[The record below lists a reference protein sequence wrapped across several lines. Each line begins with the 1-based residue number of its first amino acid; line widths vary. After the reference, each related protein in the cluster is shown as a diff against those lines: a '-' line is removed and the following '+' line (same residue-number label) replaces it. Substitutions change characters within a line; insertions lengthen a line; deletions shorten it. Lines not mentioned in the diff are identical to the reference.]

1 MFNELQKR
9 SMKKVT
15 KLALISAG
23 ALLLILIIFGSS
35 FLKLIQGP
43 VDLYSLSKDEL
54 LGTYVEGDINVI
66 IDNFA
71 SYSEQDNSGKKRN
84 RKNYYIIPICDEELI
99 AISVYSNDF
108 SLANQ
113 ICNDTYDYIF
123 GKRGEL
129 TKSIHIKGT
138 INKLKGDVSDY
149 YFEWF
154 EQSGFMGDASL
165 EEIEKYALPYVLEAN
180 TIGIF
185 EVSYIYIAL
194 LVCSYFAI
202 YMLII
207 LVKGFTGAYLSQIK
221 RFIKENESTISV
233 DTIELD
239 YEKAVAIDSVK
250 IGNQFTFC
258 FLGSKPFILRND
270 DIIWAYLKRTTH
282 KTYGIKTGVSTAL
295 ILRTTN
301 KKIRA
306 IDMTSE
312 ENVSSALKI
321 YSENNPNI
329 ILGYSEELF
338 KCYRKDF
345 EKFLNMSRQQKAA
358 AANRNVYVEKE
369 SAESGMEK
377 VTLLKSGD
385 NKIHVIKVI
394 REFLGCG
401 LKEAKDLV
409 DNTPSV
415 IKENIS
421 MKDAL
426 AIKAELEGLDATV
439 EINKV

>member
-138 INKLKGDVSDY
+138 INS
-149 YFEWF
+149 
-154 EQSGFMGDASL
+154 
-165 EEIEKYALPYVLEAN
+165 
-180 TIGIF
+180 
-185 EVSYIYIAL
+185 
-194 LVCSYFAI
+194 
-202 YMLII
+202 
-207 LVKGFTGAYLSQIK
+207 
-221 RFIKENESTISV
+221 
-233 DTIELD
+233 
-239 YEKAVAIDSVK
+239 
-250 IGNQFTFC
+250 
-258 FLGSKPFILRND
+258 
-270 DIIWAYLKRTTH
+270 
-282 KTYGIKTGVSTAL
+282 
-295 ILRTTN
+295 
-301 KKIRA
+301 
-306 IDMTSE
+306 
-312 ENVSSALKI
+312 
-321 YSENNPNI
+321 
-329 ILGYSEELF
+329 
-338 KCYRKDF
+338 
-345 EKFLNMSRQQKAA
+345 
-358 AANRNVYVEKE
+358 
-369 SAESGMEK
+369 
-377 VTLLKSGD
+377 
-385 NKIHVIKVI
+385 
-394 REFLGCG
+394 
-401 LKEAKDLV
+401 
-409 DNTPSV
+409 
-415 IKENIS
+415 
-421 MKDAL
+421 
-426 AIKAELEGLDATV
+426 
-439 EINKV
+439 